1 MSSPVAYTEIA
12 AVPLKWVGP
21 LPVWLSEGLETL
33 WVPLATYESPLW
45 PSTRRGALVAGHS
58 GGVRCTVLDD
68 RMTRSILL
76 EAAGAAA
83 AQEVVRFAKEEKET
97 LQTWTAE
104 TSRFARLIDVHAEI
118 VGPLLFLR
126 LAFQTGDAS
135 GHNMSTKAAE
145 RILRGLVDKFP
156 GVTEVSVSGNLC
168 CDKKVSAVNGLLG
181 RGKSVVAEALIPE
194 RIVRRHLKTTAQAVA
209 DLNLRKNLL
218 GSILAGGVR
227 SANAHVAN
235 LLLAFYLA
243 TGQDAANIVEGSQAI
258 VHAEDRAGDLY
269 FSLSLPNLIVGTVGN
284 GKGLP
289 FVEEALTRLGCR
301 AERAPGENARRLA
314 QICAATA
321 WCGELSLLAAL
332 TCPGE
337 LMAAHQKLERA

>member
-83 AQEVVRFAKEEKET
+83 AQEVVRFAKEEMET
-97 LQTWTAE
+97 LQTWTAA

-181 RGKSVVAEALIPE
+181 RGKSVVAEALIPDADTE
-194 RIVRRHLKTTAQAVA
+194 VLAVWETRAWQGKAAITRRAVG
-209 DLNLRKNLL
+209 R
-218 GSILAGGVR
+218 
-227 SANAHVAN
+227 
-235 LLLAFYLA
+235 
-243 TGQDAANIVEGSQAI
+243 GQVI
-258 VHAEDRAGDLY
+258 H
-269 FSLSLPNLIVGTVGN
+269 VGTW
-284 GKGLP
+284 
-289 FVEEALTRLGCR
+289 LT
-301 AERAPGENARRLA
+301 AELTRRLA
-314 QICAATA
+314 DLLDRGGRMPPAYALPEGLEAVERLQPDGTRLRFVINHTDTA
-321 WCGELSLLAAL
+321 VNLPLSGPCTDVLSGETLADGSPL
-332 TCPGE
+332 PPNGVRV
-337 LMAAHQKLERA
+337 LRLPDGV